1 MLKSSEAHRVY
12 DNKIIYAH
20 NQEFTREKLLTNCLN
35 MYDMH
40 WYGTKL
46 RKMQKKGKEIRKR
59 IPLYAES
66 VGTHLYCDAMAVA
79 TCNI

>member
-1 MLKSSEAHRVY
+1 MLTSSNRNPPKRIEY

-35 MYDMH
+35 MYYMH

-46 RKMQKKGKEIRKR
+46 RKMQKKRKR
-59 IPLYAES
+59 NSEENSAQS
-66 VGTHLYCDAMAVA
+66 
-79 TCNI
+79 